1 MMRKVN
7 KFKKLQN
14 QKDKNVLDEHT
25 NLISQNEKTFAFI
38 NQNLQLRE
46 KIEAET
52 KKQGILI
59 KMKNDLEGKLI
70 K

>member
-1 MMRKVN
+1 M
-7 KFKKLQN
+7 
-14 QKDKNVLDEHT
+14 LDEH
-25 NLISQNEKTFAFI
+25 NKLISQNEKTFAFI

-59 KMKNDLEGKLI
+59 KMKNDLEAKLI